1 MAVTN
6 IHIGEAQAAAVA
18 EHTIDDIKIFGDTA
32 AAIGAENGGVIGAY
46 DGNSD
51 QLLGAGAKLISY
63 SNREGFGANFAF
75 QQAFGCSVI
84 ELIIPGAGGGIYA
97 EAAKWAVGTA
107 GPNKHGTVVHIAG
120 AELATDTRGTWVYAA
135 VIELAGFSHST
146 IGLTRL
152 GCADHGHIVGAS
164 DSDSQGLDAGIT
176 IGIGQQIGEDFR
188 QGFSLSER
196 LNRLCCRIDLIV
208 VTAIGIEGQQ
218 AVAA

>member
-6 IHIGEAQAAAVA
+6 VHIGEAQGATVT
-18 EHTIDDIKIFGDTA
+18 EHTIDDINIFSNA
-32 AAIGAENGGVIGAY
+32 ATAIGVKNGGVIGTY

-51 QLLGAGAKLISY
+51 QLLGAGAKLIRY

-75 QQAFGCSVI
+75 QQAVGCNVI

-97 EAAKWAVGTA
+97 EAAKWAVCTA
-107 GPNKHGTVVHIAG
+107 GPNKHGTIIHIAS
-120 AELATDTRGTWVYAA
+120 AELATDTRGARVYAA
-135 VIELAGFSHST
+135 VIELAGFSHCA

-152 GCADHGHIVGAS
+152 RGADHRHIIGAC
-164 DSDSQGLDAGIT
+164 DSDSQGLDAGIA

-196 LNRLCCRIDLIV
+196 LNRLCCRIDLIA
-208 VTAIGIEGQQ
+208 VTAIGIKGQQ